1 MTYLQLMG
9 GLLMLYLGAEWLIGG
24 SSRLALLLRIPK
36 LIVGLTIV
44 AYGTSTPEAVVSVQ
58 AALAGH
64 GDLALGNVVGSNIAN
79 IGLILGLASLML
91 PSKVSGELRRRE
103 LPLLLASSL
112 VLAFFLNN
120 GVVGRAEGA
129 LLLAGALAYTG
140 WVLAGARHQGM
151 LADATGEAEG
161 QADASAV
168 AGAPQHGG
176 AWRSI
181 LVAAVGLGVLL
192 LGGQLFVDAA
202 KALALQWG
210 WSERLVGLTIVAV
223 GTSLPELVTSVIAA
237 LRGHSDIAVGNVVG
251 SNIFNVL
258 FVLGA
263 AGAAR
268 PMAVDP
274 AAMRPDLLV
283 LVGFTLAA
291 LFLLRSE
298 RMLQRR
304 EGAALLSA
312 YGLYMAWL
320 VMA

>member
-1 MTYLQLMG
+1 MLFLQLMG

-24 SSRLALLLRIPK
+24 SSRLALVLRIPK

-58 AALAGH
+58 AALGGH

-79 IGLILGLASLML
+79 IGLILGLASLIQ
-91 PSKVSGELRRRE
+91 PSKVSGDLRRRE

-112 VLAFFLNN
+112 ALMLVLSS
-120 GVVGRAEGA
+120 GSIGRAEGA
-129 LLLAGALAYTG
+129 ALLAGALAYTV
-140 WVLAGARHQGM
+140 WVLVGARHEGM
-151 LADATGEAEG
+151 LADATAEAEG
-161 QADASAV
+161 QANASAV
-168 AGAPQHGG
+168 AGALQHGG
-176 AWRSI
+176 AWRSA
-181 LVAAVGLGVLL
+181 LVAAAGLGVLL
-192 LGGQLFVDAA
+192 LGGELFVGAA

-237 LRGHSDIAVGNVVG
+237 LRGHADIAVGNVVG
-251 SNIFNVL
+251 SNIFNAL

-263 AGAAR
+263 AGVAR
-268 PMAVDP
+268 TMAVDP
-274 AAMRPDLLV
+274 VAMRPDLLV
-283 LVGFTLAA
+283 LAGFTLAA
-291 LFLLRSE
+291 IFLLRSE

-304 EGAALLSA
+304 EGAALLAA

-320 VMA
+320 IAG